1 MSAGIDRKLGAIC
14 TITLLNAFALPVE
27 PQLHEELKAKL
38 EPNQAPNL
46 EPSPERK
53 QSVSIEEKLRADLL
67 EQEHKQPVD
76 AEMLAEARLAL
87 AKFLIDRNKYAAV
100 LRKLG
105 KEKKAQAV
113 EKQATTEFPGSERQT
128 AQ

>member
-38 EPNQAPNL
+38 EPNL